1 MKLKEFEQLQE
12 LIKKYHELK
21 NHIANVKS
29 HLNDKDD
36 KGNAMVFDLENV
48 LLGLKNEI
56 KALGVEID
64 NDK

>member
-21 NHIANVKS
+21 NYIANVKS
-29 HLNDKDD
+29 HSNDKDD

>member
-21 NHIANVKS
+21 NYIANVKS